1 MKLDPLFKL
10 ENNKLFT
17 IDGKNVIPNFVDIT
31 SIDSEN
37 NLLENSFF
45 RLLINQSQIETEPEC
60 YNEEYLA
67 KLRDFLKVMEEKNQF
82 VILNIIPGLKESDIQ
97 KIASGN
103 SYDDKVV
110 TYIDSIKHAT
120 RRVKD
125 CASVIGIDINEKFI
139 EDDSVNKV
147 FVLIDE
153 LLKKHGH
160 YIYFIK
166 NASFYDFSNLD
177 SDFKNR
183 IYFY

>member
-97 KIASGN
+97 KIASGK

-110 TYIDSIKHAT
+110 TYIDSIKHVT

-153 LLKKHGH
+153 ILKKHGH

>member
-97 KIASGN
+97 KIASGK
-103 SYDDKVV
+103 SYDDKGRLFGENRL
-110 TYIDSIKHAT
+110 SPLAQLH
-120 RRVKD
+120 
-125 CASVIGIDINEKFI
+125 
-139 EDDSVNKV
+139 
-147 FVLIDE
+147 DE
-153 LLKKHGH
+153 LVPYGGCLLPRVSTR
-160 YIYFIK
+160 
-166 NASFYDFSNLD
+166 NTADD
-177 SDFKNR
+177 
-183 IYFY
+183 